1 MSGTTPAAIEACV
14 YFTRLTVSEDGLYLP
29 LPHDCRAQ
37 FLAACPHI
45 PAIRTIL
52 RAYAD
57 RFAID
62 LLTEWVTPTKHSIDK
77 RVLEAGMYAAF
88 AFFLENRYNFLS
100 SALAFYSS
108 GIAPALMFAKMLS
121 PDDYLATLA
130 PFHCANREAYLAVEK
145 RFALAQTRLESDA
158 DEDLESF
165 VERALEDDM
174 LKTRVYI
181 KDRRHHHTLLLA
193 GIRSEVEKVRKMAME
208 AFTSVARQN
217 PKLVDTS
224 SAHLPLYDR
233 APLDAMLENIRFDIP
248 RFALIGIDGE
258 ALLSGTRDQ
267 AAMRRVVRHAAM
279 GFMDTGKVVKE
290 AAKFSNRI
298 VVVGSPF
305 GTRVL
310 DRTHLGGY
318 PIAEPATNL
327 MRQLMVV

>member
-1 MSGTTPAAIEACV
+1 MEACV

-29 LPHDCRAQ
+29 LPHDYRAQ
-37 FLAACPHI
+37 FLAACSHI
-45 PAIRTIL
+45 PTIRTIL

-62 LLTEWVTPTKHSIDK
+62 LLTELVSPTKHSIDK

-88 AFFLENRYNFLS
+88 AFFLENRYNFVP

-108 GIAPALMFAKMLS
+108 GIAPALMFAKALS
-121 PDDYLATLA
+121 PDDYLARLA
-130 PFHCANREAYLAVEK
+130 PFHSANRAAYLAVEK

-158 DEDLESF
+158 NEDLEPF
-165 VERALEDDM
+165 VERALDDDM
-174 LKTRVYI
+174 LKARVYI
-181 KDRRHHHTLLLA
+181 KDRRHRHTLLLA

-224 SAHLPLYDR
+224 SAHLPLYDH
-233 APLDAMLENIRFDIP
+233 APLEAMLENIRFDIP
-248 RFALIGIDGE
+248 RFAFIGIDGE
-258 ALLSGTRDQ
+258 TLLSGTRDQ

-290 AAKFSNRI
+290 AAKFSNRT

-318 PIAEPATNL
+318 PLAEPATNL
-327 MRQLMVV
+327 MRQLMTV